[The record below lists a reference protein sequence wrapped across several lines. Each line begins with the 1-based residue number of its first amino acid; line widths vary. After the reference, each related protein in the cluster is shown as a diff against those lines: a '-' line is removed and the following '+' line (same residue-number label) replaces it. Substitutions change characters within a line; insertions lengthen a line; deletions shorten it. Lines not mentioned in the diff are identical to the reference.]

1 MATHSPLLV
10 AGFNKG
16 GKSPKK
22 DGKPKM
28 GEPTNYAGSQVGELA
43 SAYKEPTPAMR
54 IKRAAGDEKVNATRK
69 WVAGEISDKQHTQA
83 HKRANHA
90 IKNAHK
96 LGSKK

>member
-22 DGKPKM
+22 EKVNRGPS
-28 GEPTNYAGSQVGELA
+28 TGSDTQVGELA

-54 IKRAAGDEKVNATRK
+54 IKRTAGDEKVHATRR
-69 WVAGEISDKQHTQA
+69 WIAGEISDKQHTQA
-83 HKRANHA
+83 HRRANHA
-90 IKNAHK
+90 IKNAKK
-96 LGSKK
+96 LGSKN